1 MLSHASSRLALLSPF
16 AALALAAAPSPP
28 GRTTSPFKG
37 VKVNGGTATHSTEGG
52 KHVLTLSDDFK
63 TPEAPDVHWQVVDS
77 KGESHLLNKLS
88 IKGDRTSKS
97 VTLPSHVHDVA
108 KVQMWCAWAQVVLG
122 EASFESPLA
131 TEASGTKEGRKTTAV
146 PATSKPFMGAKANK
160 GTVTAKREGENLV
173 LALSEDFVT
182 PDTPDVH
189 WQLVDS
195 KGNAHLLQRVKIK
208 GDGKEDRMQRTIV
221 VPSHVP
227 DVAKVQMWCA
237 FAETN
242 LGEAAFDSAV
252 R

>member
-1 MLSHASSRLALLSPF
+1 MLPLSSFRLVLLGSV
-16 AALALAAAPSPP
+16 AAFAAAPSPP
-28 GRTTSPFKG
+28 GHTTSPFKG
-37 VKVNGGTATHSTEGG
+37 AKVNGGTATHSVEGG
-52 KHVLTLSDDFK
+52 QHRLTLSDDFR
-63 TPEAPDVHWQVVDS
+63 TPDAPDVHWQVVDS
-77 KGESHLLNKLS
+77 MGNAFLLNRLA
-88 IKGDRTSKS
+88 IKGDKMNRS
-97 VTLPSHVHDVA
+97 VTLPSEVHDVA

-122 EASFESPLA
+122 DASFESPLA
-131 TEASGTKEGRKTTAV
+131 TEASGTKEGRKTTTL
-146 PATSKPFMGAKANK
+146 PTTSKPFTGVKANK
-160 GTVTAKREGENLV
+160 GTVAAKREGENLV

-189 WQLVDS
+189 WQVVDS
-195 KGNAHLLQRVKIK
+195 MGHAHLLQRVKVK
-208 GDGKEDRMQRTIV
+208 GDGKEDRMQRTIT

>member
-1 MLSHASSRLALLSPF
+1 MLFSFRLALLFPV
-16 AALALAAAPSPP
+16 AALAAAPSPLDHA
-28 GRTTSPFKG
+28 TSPFKG
-37 VKVNGGTATHSTEGG
+37 IKVNGGTAAHSTEGG
-52 KHVLTLSDDFK
+52 KHILTLSDDFK

-77 KGESHLLNKLS
+77 KGNTHLLNKLT
-88 IKGDRTSKS
+88 IKGGAVNKS
-97 VTLPSHVHDVA
+97 VTLPSDVRDVA

-122 EASFESPLA
+122 EASFGSPLA
-131 TEASGTKEGRKTTAV
+131 TQASMNRGSSKTSPLSV
-146 PATSKPFMGAKANK
+146 TSKPFTGAKANK

-189 WQLVDS
+189 WQVVDS
-195 KGNAHLLQRVKIK
+195 TGHAHLLQRVKVK
-208 GDGKEDRMQRTIV
+208 GDGKEDRMQRTIT